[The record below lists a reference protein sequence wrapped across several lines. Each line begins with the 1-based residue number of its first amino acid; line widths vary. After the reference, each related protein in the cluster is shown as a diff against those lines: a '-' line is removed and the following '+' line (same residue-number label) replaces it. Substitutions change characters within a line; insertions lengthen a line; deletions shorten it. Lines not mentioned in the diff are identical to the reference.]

1 MANNS
6 TAALK
11 HAQYLSKTAS
21 RCVTG
26 SVTALHEFVVTSF
39 SLIEGMDN
47 GKFVSSATFS
57 VGGRDWNIK
66 LYPDGSKTEDKG
78 YISVFLYFLK
88 GEIGARVK
96 FSISLCLVDKGDQV
110 SNTATRT
117 FGSTGGNWG
126 WVNFIK
132 KSELQELLTPTD
144 DSFTIKCV
152 LTVMDDP
159 HTEDVSTSTVTVP
172 QSKLHQDLTH
182 MLKNGEGADVTF
194 SVGGQLFPAH
204 RCMLAA
210 RSMVFKAELF
220 GEMKEKDAQCI
231 KVDDMEPTV
240 FEALLHFVYTD
251 SLPDDCTADNSN
263 VEMQHLLVAA
273 DRYGLDRLR
282 IMCEAKLCQDIDVQ
296 TVATTL
302 VLAEQH
308 HCAQLKDACLG
319 FIASRNLLGAVMKT
333 DGFKHLI
340 TSCPLIMKYI
350 LDKVAAVG
358 SE

>member
-57 VGGRDWNIK
+57 VGGRDWNIR
-66 LYPDGSKTEDKG
+66 LYPDGSRTEDKG

-96 FSISLCLVDKGDQV
+96 FSLSLCLVDKDDQV
-110 SNTATRT
+110 SQTDTHT
-117 FGSTGGNWG
+117 FDSIGGTWG
-126 WVNFIK
+126 WFEFIK
-132 KSELQELLTPTD
+132 KSMLQELLPPED

-159 HTEDVSTSTVTVP
+159 HTEGVSISTVTVP
-172 QSKLHQDLTH
+172 QPKLRQDLTH

-194 SVGGQLFPAH
+194 NVGGQLFPAH
-204 RCMLAA
+204 KCMLAA

-220 GEMKEKDAQCI
+220 GPMKEKDAQCI
-231 KVDDMEPTV
+231 KVDDMEPTI
-240 FEALLHFVYTD
+240 FEALLYFVYTD
-251 SLPDDCTADNSN
+251 SLPDDCTADSSN
-263 VEMQHLLVAA
+263 VAMQHLLVAA

-282 IMCEAKLCQDIDVQ
+282 LMSEAKLCQDIDVQ

-302 VLAEQH
+302 VLGKTEQH

-319 FIASRNLLGAVMKT
+319 FIAFAELARSCHEDRRIQASHHKLSFNY
-333 DGFKHLI
+333 DGDFR
-340 TSCPLIMKYI
+340 
-350 LDKVAAVG
+350 
-358 SE
+358 